1 MAKDNNYLSEYRIWS
16 SDPYFSAYHAELAA
30 IANDPAEIRE
40 RFYKEP
46 DFGTAGIR
54 GVMEAG
60 LNRINIPLV
69 RKVSTAI
76 ARYVNSLGR
85 AKAKA
90 GIVIGY
96 DSRNNSLAFAREAA
110 AVFAGAGIRTYV
122 HKEICPVPLLSYSVR
137 TLGTAMGVM
146 ITASHNPKEYNG
158 YKVYGP
164 DGAQLSPEDSAE
176 ISRRMSRIV
185 DFRKLKIYDFDEL
198 ADSGKIEYCPDTVI
212 GGYFK
217 TVRALLPDDVAGHS
231 DTAELKVVYTAL
243 HGAGAAFV
251 PKILEEI
258 GVSNVYTVKSQ
269 MAPDGNFP
277 TVPVPN
283 PENPAAYKRALTL
296 AKRVGADL
304 IIATD
309 PDSDRTG
316 ACIRNSDG
324 EYELITG
331 NEIGEIL
338 LLRRIALN
346 KQPRPFAVSTLV
358 STRLSGKIC
367 RGRGVKYIDVLTGFK
382 FIGEQI
388 KLLEEQGNGHFIF
401 GFEESYGFLA
411 GSYCRDKDAVASCM
425 LLCEAAAFYKKR
437 GLTLIDALEEI
448 YDEFG
453 AQHEVQ
459 TSLQLKG
466 ESGAA
471 EMQRLLTAVRALGPD
486 ILTWIR
492 PEYYLD
498 LLAGKRYI
506 RTAKG
511 NYRSAAEKEFPVS
524 DVLYYS
530 YGDLWFCMRPSGTEP
545 KIKIYFG
552 AGGPDRAEA
561 IINAESFKNLVMT
574 RIRGL

>member
-1 MAKDNNYLSEYRIWS
+1 
-16 SDPYFSAYHAELAA
+16 
-30 IANDPAEIRE
+30 
-40 RFYKEP
+40 
-46 DFGTAGIR
+46 
-54 GVMEAG
+54 
-60 LNRINIPLV
+60 
-69 RKVSTAI
+69 
-76 ARYVNSLGR
+76 
-85 AKAKA
+85 
-90 GIVIGY
+90 
-96 DSRNNSLAFAREAA
+96 
-110 AVFAGAGIRTYV
+110 
-122 HKEICPVPLLSYSVR
+122 
-137 TLGTAMGVM
+137 MGVM

-212 GGYFK
+212 DGYFK

-231 DTAELKVVYTAL
+231 DTAGLKVVYTAL

-346 KQPRPFAVSTLV
+346 KQTRPFAVSTLV

-437 GLTLIDALEEI
+437 RLTLIDALEEI

-498 LLAGKRYI
+498 LLVGKRYI

-511 NYRSAAEKEFPVS
+511 NYRTAAEKEFPVS

-552 AGGPDRAEA
+552 AGGPDRTEA

-574 RIRGL
+574 RIRVL